1 MTQITRRAAIGA
13 TATLLAAPPLLRARD
28 AAAQAA
34 APPAAGPA
42 FHRFRVGALTVTV
55 VTDGTNIRA
64 DARQGLVVNAS
75 PEQVAAAMQA
85 AGIAGPAMR
94 NPYNVTFVETPRGLV
109 AIDVGTGGFPNTDT
123 GALHANMRAAGLD
136 PARVVQIVHTHF
148 HGDHI
153 GGLTTS
159 DGTAVFPQAAVAV
172 PEREWTY
179 WTDAGEESRAPEGR
193 RPAFANV
200 RRRMAPYAQRVT
212 RFAPD
217 AEVVPGIRAV
227 GSNGHSPG
235 HTSFLI
241 HDGNQQALVIGDAIT
256 TPAFFMANPE
266 WYPVFDMDPPM
277 AVETRKQLL
286 DRAATERMPVIGY
299 HFDMPATG
307 RVERAGTGYRLVPA
321 NA

>member
-1 MTQITRRAAIGA
+1 MTMTRRAAIGA
-13 TATLLAAPPLLRARD
+13 AATVLAAPPLLVGRG
-28 AAAQAA
+28 AAAQGS
-34 APPAAGPA
+34 APPAVGPA
-42 FHRFRVGALTVTV
+42 FHRFDVGALKVTV

-64 DARQGLVVNAS
+64 DARQGLVVNATA
-75 PEQVAAAMQA
+75 EQVSAAMQA

-94 NPYNVTFVETPRGLV
+94 NPFNVTFVETPRGLV

-123 GALHANMRAAGLD
+123 GTLHANMRAAGLD

-153 GGLTTS
+153 GGLTGA
-159 DGTAVFPQAAVAV
+159 DGAAIFPTAAVAV
-172 PEREWTY
+172 PEREWAY
-179 WTDAGEESRAPEGR
+179 WTDAGEASRAPEAR

-200 RRRMAPYAQRVT
+200 QRRFAPYLQRVT

-227 GSNGHSPG
+227 ASNGHSPG
-235 HTSFLI
+235 HTCFLI

-266 WYPVFDMDPPM
+266 WFPVFDMDPPM
-277 AVETRKQLL
+277 AVETRKRLL